1 MSSSK
6 CSYRVASGELE
17 YGEEDL
23 ARSLPALNYHQISR
37 SARGVTISVE
47 MTIDFGS
54 IDPLRTSNT
63 FWLLHGEDYAGRRA
77 PFAIEFSGL
86 VPFAN
91 LGTFFPVDVTKFP
104 DSSKHCSE

>member
-47 MTIDFGS
+47 LTIDIG
-54 IDPLRTSNT
+54 
-63 FWLLHGEDYAGRRA
+63 
-77 PFAIEFSGL
+77 
-86 VPFAN
+86 
-91 LGTFFPVDVTKFP
+91 
-104 DSSKHCSE
+104 